1 MADLFLAYAPGGLPR
16 YWRDEVSGRMLKAV
30 EGYINRAATAEDL
43 AIVQAYFKHW
53 INAPGWDANPHQ
65 TDETRQQLET
75 LRQSIDALTDQASLE
90 RWEKEALKIGIDPL

>member
-30 EGYINRAATAEDL
+30 EGYINRAATQEDL

-53 INAPGWDANPHQ
+53 IYAPAFTENAMQSIGLLQ
-65 TDETRQQLET
+65 KLET
-75 LRQSIDALTDQASLE
+75 LKQSINAATDQASLE
-90 RWEKEALKIGIDPL
+90 RWEHEALKIGIDPL